1 MSEAT
6 HLETPPIETQA
17 TPATAQAAAA
27 IPRPRVRSRAFWRD
41 IRDTL
46 LMVIVIYTLVNLL
59 APRYIVDGASMQ
71 PNFETGE
78 WIIVSRLPYLLGEPQ
93 RGDVVVLDFEEP
105 QDDLIKRVVGLP
117 GETVEVHDGKV
128 FVNNTPLDEA
138 YINAEPRYTEEPVT
152 LGPNEYYVL
161 GDNRNNSRDSHSFG
175 AVAENHIMGRAW
187 LIYWPP
193 PNWGVVPQQTYADA
207 P

>member
-1 MSEAT
+1 MPEN
-6 HLETPPIETQA
+6 TPPEGY
-17 TPATAQAAAA
+17 PSPA

-78 WIIVSRLPYLLGEPQ
+78 WIIVSRLPYLLGQPQ
-93 RGDVVVLDFEEP
+93 RGDVVILDFEEP

-117 GETVEVHDGKV
+117 GETIGVRDGKV
-128 FVNNTPLDEA
+128 FVNGIPLEED
-138 YINAEPRYTEEPVT
+138 YINAEPRYTEEPIT
-152 LGPNEYYVL
+152 LGPGEYYVL

-175 AVAENHIMGRAW
+175 AVAESHIMGRAW

-193 PNWGVVPQQTYADA
+193 PNWGIVPQQTYADA